1 MDPYHFRKGGLTIRN
16 NTTLLAL
23 ILMVTVLL
31 SGCSFN
37 SDTQTTDQSGS
48 ARGNKAGSPAN
59 NSQAAPEI
67 VLEDLEGKTVRL
79 SDYRG
84 KVVIL
89 NFWASWCP
97 PCKAE
102 MPELEQVAL
111 EYNQGSEAV
120 LVTVNLTDG
129 ARETPAKA
137 RQYIQDNRF
146 TMPVLLDTSGKA
158 ADDYNITSIP
168 TTIIVDKQGNI
179 GTRFSGPTTKANLQ
193 GYVDK
198 LK

>member
-1 MDPYHFRKGGLTIRN
+1 MRN
-16 NTTLLAL
+16 TTTLLGLA
-23 ILMVTVLL
+23 ILVTILL
-31 SGCSFN
+31 SGCSLD
-37 SDTQTTDQSGS
+37 SGTPTTDPPRAIPDNQVG
-48 ARGNKAGSPAN
+48 GPAN

-67 VLEDLEGKTVRL
+67 VLEDLDGKTVRL